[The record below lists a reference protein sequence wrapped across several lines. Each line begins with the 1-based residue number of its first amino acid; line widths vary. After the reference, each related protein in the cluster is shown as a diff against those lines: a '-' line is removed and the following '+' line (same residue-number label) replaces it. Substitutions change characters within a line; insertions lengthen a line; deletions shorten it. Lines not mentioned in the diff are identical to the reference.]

1 MYVKRDGQ
9 LVIYNSEGDLERNLR
24 PRLKTETW
32 YWVEILQKYRSK
44 EKVIVMKVLRWFFVN
59 Y

>member
-9 LVIYNSEGDLERNLR
+9 LVIYNSEGDLEGKLR